1 MSHAGNA
8 RLLRRLAQ
16 ERGTVL
22 DPWTEEV
29 YATDRN
35 FRAVWGLTG
44 LARALAGTDKKRAAS
59 LAPPPADNEMKTESR
74 VHHVPARTHRPVWS
88 EVVRP
93 GPHDVLTWE
102 EAMRIP
108 WIEGNAEAQQ

>member
-1 MSHAGNA
+1 
-8 RLLRRLAQ
+8 
-16 ERGTVL
+16 VL

-29 YATDRN
+29 YATDRL
-35 FRAVWGLTG
+35 FRSVEGITG
-44 LARALAGTDKKRAAS
+44 FARMLAGTDKRP
-59 LAPPPADNEMKTESR
+59 APSPAPTSADNEMKIESR

-93 GPHDVLTWE
+93 SSHDVLTWD
-102 EAMRIP
+102 EAMRVP